1 MKVFGVYGFKN
12 SGKTA
17 VVTSI
22 IRELRRRGYKVAAI
36 KHISYSDFSI
46 DVPGRDTDLFSKAGA
61 RSIGVISEKE
71 TSIIY
76 KEKKNLM
83 EMLAFF
89 HADYL
94 VLEGFR
100 QALVPKVVTA
110 KNKDE
115 LEKDFRREVF
125 AISGLVANE
134 LTEYKGKKAISIGNV
149 EKLVD
154 IIEEKTFEKI
164 PELNCKGCGLTCEE
178 MLYSIVDGEKTIND
192 CLTIKKDIT
201 ISIDGK
207 ELPMNAFVQNII
219 KNSVLGMLSTLQ
231 DFKSGKIK
239 IKIDNK

>member
-1 MKVFGVYGFKN
+1 MKVFGVYGYKK

-22 IRELRRRGYKVAAI
+22 IRELRRRGHRVAAI

-46 DVPGRDTDLFSKAGA
+46 DVPGRDTDMFSKAGA

-76 KEKKNLM
+76 KEKKSLM
-83 EMLAFF
+83 EMISFF
-89 HADYL
+89 HSDYL

-100 QALVPKVVTA
+100 QALVPKIVTA
-110 KNKDE
+110 KNKEE
-115 LEKDFRREVF
+115 LEKDFRQEVF

-134 LTEYKGKKAISIGNV
+134 ITEYKGKKAISIGNI

-178 MLYSIVDGEKTIND
+178 MLYAIVDGEKTIDD
-192 CLTIKKDIT
+192 CLTIKKDIRVT
-201 ISIDGK
+201 IDGK
-207 ELPMNAFVQNII
+207 ELSMNAFVQNII
-219 KNSVLGMLSTLQ
+219 RNSILAMLSTLNEYKKGSIEIQ
-231 DFKSGKIK
+231 
-239 IKIDNK
+239 IDT

>member
-36 KHISYSDFSI
+36 KHISYADFTI

-76 KEKKNLM
+76 KEKKQLM
-83 EMLAFF
+83 EMISFF
-89 HADYL
+89 HSDYL

-100 QALVPKVVTA
+100 QALVPKILTA
-110 KNKDE
+110 KNKEE
-115 LEKDFRREVF
+115 LEKDFRKEVF

-134 LTEYKGKKAISIGNV
+134 ITEYKGKKAISIGNI

-164 PELNCKGCGLTCEE
+164 PELNCKGCGQTCEE
-178 MLYSIVDGEKTIND
+178 MLYSIVDGEKTIDD
-192 CLTIKKDIT
+192 CLTIKKDIR
-201 ISIDGK
+201 IVIEGK

-219 KNSVLGMLSTLQ
+219 RNSILGMLSTLN
-231 DFKSGKIK
+231 DYKKGTIE
-239 IKIDNK
+239 IVIDT